1 MPSLPPANVTIMAK
15 CLEKKRQVKLALSAK
30 FERLAKVAGGEPKRI
45 TWLFHAKR
53 FRNQAAAIAQQI
65 AFKASEK

>member
-1 MPSLPPANVTIMAK
+1 MAK

-30 FERLAKVAGGEPKRI
+30 FERLAKVAGGEPKRN

-53 FRNQAAAIAQQI
+53 FRNQAIAIAQQI
-65 AFKASEK
+65 AFKASAK

>member
-1 MPSLPPANVTIMAK
+1 MAK

-30 FERLAKVAGGEPKRI
+30 FERLARVSQGEPKRN
-45 TWLFHAKR
+45 TCLFHARR

-65 AFKASEK
+65 AFQASQK